1 MIITTNNIVYYLLER
16 GLLTFES
23 VVDGDLMVVD
33 ASRRNRNFKVI
44 RKRDQGYFVKQIQQ
58 WEPQAIATMQFEA
71 MCYSLSQSDANF
83 APLALLMPKFYAYDP
98 GRYVLIVE
106 LLPEGEN
113 LSEYQRRLG
122 EFPLHVASKLGQ
134 MLGTYHREPG
144 AQLQN
149 SPHYSTFPKRTP
161 WILSVHQHSPYLF
174 NPLSAANS
182 QLLSVVQKYPEF
194 HQALNALQGQW
205 QINSLIHGDMKWDN
219 CIIYAKP
226 EESDELNL
234 KIVDWELADLGDA
247 CWDVGAIFQAY
258 LSFWI
263 LSMQM
268 LGDTSPAQLVDM
280 AQYPLEK
287 MQPAIQTFWKTYVH
301 TMQMD
306 DTVSREWLERSVKYG
321 AARMIQTAY
330 ECLSFSPQ
338 ITANALCLLQVSLN
352 ILKSPQEAISDLL
365 GM

>member
-1 MIITTNNIVYYLLER
+1 
-16 GLLTFES
+16 
-23 VVDGDLMVVD
+23 
-33 ASRRNRNFKVI
+33 
-44 RKRDQGYFVKQIQQ
+44 
-58 WEPQAIATMQFEA
+58 
-71 MCYSLSQSDANF
+71 
-83 APLALLMPKFYAYDP
+83 
-98 GRYVLIVE
+98 
-106 LLPEGEN
+106 
-113 LSEYQRRLG
+113 
-122 EFPLHVASKLGQ
+122 
-134 MLGTYHREPG
+134 
-144 AQLQN
+144 
-149 SPHYSTFPKRTP
+149 
-161 WILSVHQHSPYLF
+161 
-174 NPLSAANS
+174 
-182 QLLSVVQKYPEF
+182 
-194 HQALNALQGQW
+194 
-205 QINSLIHGDMKWDN
+205 MKWDN

-226 EESDELNL
+226 EENDELNL

-268 LGDTSPAQLVDM
+268 LGDPSPAQLVDM

>member
-1 MIITTNNIVYYLLER
+1 MLITPNNIVYYLLER
-16 GLLTFES
+16 GLITSES
-23 VVDGDLMVVD
+23 IVDGDLMVVD

-44 RKRDQGYFVKQIQQ
+44 RKHNPSYFVKQIQN
-58 WEPQAIATMQFEA
+58 WEPQAIVTLQCEA
-71 MCYSLSQSDANF
+71 MCYWLSQNDVSF
-83 APLALLMPKFYAYDP
+83 ASLALLIPRFYTYDP
-98 GRYVLIVE
+98 ARSILIVE

-122 EFPLHVASKLGQ
+122 EFPLDVASKLGKV
-134 MLGTYHREPG
+134 LGTYHQEAG
-144 AQLQN
+144 AKLQ
-149 SPHYSTFPKRTP
+149 SSSHYASFPKNMP
-161 WILSVHQHSPYLF
+161 WILSVHQHNPNLF

-219 CIIYAKP
+219 CIVYKQSDQ
-226 EESDELNL
+226 SDEPGL
-234 KIVDWELADLGDA
+234 KVVDWELADLGDA

-268 LGDTSPAQLVDM
+268 LADTSPAQLVDM

-287 MQPAIQTFWKTYVH
+287 MQPAIQMFWKTYAD

-306 DTVSREWLERSVKYG
+306 DMLMRERLERSVKYG

-330 ECLSFSPQ
+330 EYMAFSPQ
-338 ITANALCLLQVSLN
+338 ITANALCLLQVSFN
-352 ILKSPQEAISDLL
+352 ILENPQEAISDLL

>member
-1 MIITTNNIVYYLLER
+1 MIITTNNVVHYLLER
-16 GLLTFES
+16 GLVTFES

-44 RKRDQGYFVKQIQQ
+44 RRRHQGYFVKQIQQ
-58 WEPQAIATMQFEA
+58 WEPQAIATLQCEA
-71 MCYSLSQSDANF
+71 LCYSLSQSDAHF

-98 GRYVLIVE
+98 ARHILIVE
-106 LLPEGEN
+106 LMPEGEN

-122 EFPLHVASKLGQ
+122 KFPLDMASKLGKV
-134 MLGTYHREPG
+134 LGTYHREVG
-144 AQLQN
+144 TKLQN
-149 SPHYSTFPKRTP
+149 TPYYATFPKKTP
-161 WILSVHQHSPYLF
+161 WILSVHQHSPFLF

-182 QLLSVVQKYPEF
+182 QLLTVVQKYPEF
-194 HQALNALQGQW
+194 QQALSALQGQW

-226 EESDELNL
+226 EERDDLEI

-263 LSMQM
+263 LSMQIVA
-268 LGDTSPAQLVDM
+268 DISPAQLVDK

-287 MQPAIQTFWKTYVH
+287 MQPAIQSFWKTYVD
-301 TMQMD
+301 TMEMD
-306 DTVSREWLERSVKYG
+306 DLEKRERLERSVKYG

-330 ECLSFSPQ
+330 EYLSFSPQ
-338 ITANALCLLQVSLN
+338 ITANVLCLLQVSFN

>member
-1 MIITTNNIVYYLLER
+1 MLITPNNIVYYLLER
-16 GLLTFES
+16 DLLTPES
-23 VVDGDLMVVD
+23 IVDGDLIVVD

-44 RKRDQGYFVKQIQQ
+44 RKHSPSYFVKQIQN
-58 WEPQAIATMQFEA
+58 WEQQAIITLQCEA
-71 MCYSLSQSDANF
+71 MCYWLSQSDAAF
-83 APLALLMPKFYAYDP
+83 APLALLVPRFYTYDSA
-98 GRYVLIVE
+98 RHILIVE

-122 EFPLHVASKLGQ
+122 EFPLDVASKLGKV
-134 MLGTYHREPG
+134 LGTYHQEVG
-144 AQLQN
+144 AKLPN
-149 SPHYSTFPKRTP
+149 SPHYASFPKKMP

-194 HQALNALQGQW
+194 HQALNALQSQW

-219 CIIYAKP
+219 CIVYKQ
-226 EESDELNL
+226 SDQCDEAGL
-234 KIVDWELADLGDA
+234 KVVDWELADLGDA

-268 LGDTSPAQLVDM
+268 LADTSPAQLVDI

-287 MQPAIQTFWKTYVH
+287 MQPAIQMFWKTYVD

-306 DTVSREWLERSVKYG
+306 DMLIQERLERSVKYG

-330 ECLSFSPQ
+330 EYMAFSPQ
-338 ITANALCLLQVSLN
+338 ITANALYLLQLSFN
-352 ILKSPQEAISDLL
+352 ILKSPQEAISELL

>member
-16 GLLTFES
+16 GLVTFES

-44 RKRDQGYFVKQIQQ
+44 RKHHQGYFVKQIQQ
-58 WEPQAIATMQFEA
+58 WEPQAIATLQSEA
-71 MCYSLSQSDANF
+71 VCYSLSQNDANF

-98 GRYVLIVE
+98 GRSVLIVE
-106 LLPEGEN
+106 LLPEAEN
-113 LSEYQRRLG
+113 LSEYQRHLG
-122 EFPLHVASKLGQ
+122 EFPLDVASKLGK
-134 MLGTYHREPG
+134 MLGTYHRDVG
-144 AQLQN
+144 INSQN
-149 SPHYSTFPKRTP
+149 SPHYASFPKRIP
-161 WILSVHQHSPYLF
+161 WILSVHQHSPSLF
-174 NPLSAANS
+174 NSLSAANS
-182 QLLSVVQKYPEF
+182 QLLGVVQKYPEF

-219 CIIYAKP
+219 CIVFKQTDQSDKP
-226 EESDELNL
+226 GL
-234 KIVDWELADLGDA
+234 KVVDWELADLGDA

-268 LGDTSPAQLVDM
+268 LADTSPAQLVDM

-287 MQPAIQTFWKTYVH
+287 MQPAIQMFWKSYAD

-306 DTVSREWLERSVKYG
+306 DMLMRERLERSVKYG

-330 ECLSFSPQ
+330 EYMAFSPQ
-338 ITANALCLLQVSLN
+338 ITANALCLLQVSFN
-352 ILKSPQEAISDLL
+352 ILKNPQEAISDLL